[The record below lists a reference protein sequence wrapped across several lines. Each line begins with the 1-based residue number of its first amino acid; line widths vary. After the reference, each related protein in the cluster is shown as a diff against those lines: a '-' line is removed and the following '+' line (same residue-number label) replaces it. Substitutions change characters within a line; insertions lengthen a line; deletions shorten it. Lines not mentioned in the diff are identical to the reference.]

1 MSAVNFRKWMIL
13 PVLAL
18 LLSTMYLSAQKLP
31 EIYDAD
37 IYSLWPFT
45 GTGNVSLEAAGTMQK
60 TSRFWKEKIIA
71 NGKELQLEIFLVEER
86 LADLRKKYSK
96 LFSGRKDVF
105 MGGNSNSIL
114 LQEIQKDGSLKRQY
128 FLELS
133 GIQPVL
139 LFEMILPPGKNTF
152 TEKDWPDEVP
162 LLHGAED
169 LTCMRFPARG
179 AVYGAYSMKGKMMP
193 QILGEVTDQ
202 LVSMGWEKISREADD
217 VFAGTGE
224 VFLKDNATQLMILGL
239 VPHNGGQDV
248 RVSMYTRPISS
259 GEKK

>member
-1 MSAVNFRKWMIL
+1 MSAVTFRKWMIL

-18 LLSTMYLSAQKLP
+18 LLNSMYLSAQTLP
-31 EIYDAD
+31 EIHDAD

-45 GTGNVSLEAAGTMQK
+45 GTDNVSLDAAGTMQK

-114 LQEIQKDGSLKRQY
+114 LQEVQKDGSLKRQY

-133 GIQPVL
+133 GIHPVL

-179 AVYGAYSMKGKMMP
+179 AVYGAYSMKEKMLP
-193 QILGEVTDQ
+193 QVLGEVTDQ
-202 LVSMGWEKISREADD
+202 LASMGWEKISREADD
-217 VFAGTGE
+217 VFVGTGE
-224 VFLKDNATQLMILGL
+224 VFLKDNGTQLMILGL
-239 VPHNGGQDV
+239 LNEAGGRGV